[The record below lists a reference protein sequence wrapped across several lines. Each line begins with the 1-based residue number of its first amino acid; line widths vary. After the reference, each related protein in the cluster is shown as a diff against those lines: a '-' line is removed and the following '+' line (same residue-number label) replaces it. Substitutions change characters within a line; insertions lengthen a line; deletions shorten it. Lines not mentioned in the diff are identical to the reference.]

1 MIWKTY
7 VGIGLVGIV
16 LARWP
21 VGSCEPNPAPTR
33 FFLLPK
39 KKKVMDFVGIWY
51 MYNLYN
57 YIYSIHEWDI
67 LGGSPQES

>member
-39 KKKVMDFVGIWY
+39 KKKVMDFVGI
-51 MYNLYN
+51 
-57 YIYSIHEWDI
+57 
-67 LGGSPQES
+67 